1 MSEEIVPIKIVHG
14 EARSWEE
21 LADMDP
27 DEVCRRAGV
36 RYDTDT
42 GTYYVLSFGVEFLV
56 IPAKKRIDCPT
67 EEGCLFLK
75 KLKDFFRLAVLWY
88 LTSAK
93 DITPTGRYVRPV
105 DVKGGHR
112 FSAGTHVLPLD
123 RIAARFARD
132 PHEFKA
138 TGEEYGAEIVVGY
151 GDASIR
157 LYPLPRVPVT
167 LVLWLEDEEEDFP
180 PRVDLFFDS
189 TIDFQISLSDIVWAV
204 AIMTALVML
213 ED

>member
-1 MSEEIVPIKIVHG
+1 
-14 EARSWEE
+14 
-21 LADMDP
+21 
-27 DEVCRRAGV
+27 
-36 RYDTDT
+36 
-42 GTYYVLSFGVEFLV
+42 
-56 IPAKKRIDCPT
+56 
-67 EEGCLFLK
+67 
-75 KLKDFFRLAVLWY
+75 
-88 LTSAK
+88 
-93 DITPTGRYVRPV
+93 
-105 DVKGGHR
+105 
-112 FSAGTHVLPLD
+112 
-123 RIAARFARD
+123 
-132 PHEFKA
+132 A
-138 TGEEYGAEIVVGY
+138 TGEEYGAEAVVGY